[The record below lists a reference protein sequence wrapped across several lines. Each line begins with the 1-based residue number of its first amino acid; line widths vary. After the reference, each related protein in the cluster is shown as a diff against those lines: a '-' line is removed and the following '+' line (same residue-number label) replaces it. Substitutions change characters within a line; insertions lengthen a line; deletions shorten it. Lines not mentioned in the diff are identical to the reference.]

1 MQPLPPSLD
10 QKGQMSSNVPASR
23 RPVKSPTEG
32 MPAPSRLP
40 WSRGE
45 KVFVLVASALFLALS
60 IGSIRTESVTTN
72 ETAHIPAGLSYWQ
85 QFEVRMNIQ
94 HPPLVKLLAALPLL
108 LVHARPDY
116 SDATWNVV
124 SPGVSAEN
132 NFGEKS
138 FESWSNRAE
147 ILFLARL
154 PIIVITLLL
163 GLSVYEITRQLAGT
177 WGGVLALTLFVTSP
191 FFLSYGTLVLTDVP
205 VVLFAIW
212 TMWYFA
218 SLWQEPTRR
227 NALMFSLSL
236 AGALLAKFNGVFLFP
251 ALLLCWIWFQF
262 SEKGVH
268 LFGTWASLSMKRFRR
283 EGLAIGGIV
292 LAGLIVYVFYLG
304 IFHRTDPL
312 SATRNQE
319 ITMAHDSC
327 PIYLLPRL
335 IGIMSNHPALQRPL
349 LPMWLYVDGLV
360 FVKGYESRAFYFLGH
375 LYPHGVWF
383 YFPVISFFKLA
394 PGMILLFFLLAALV
408 VADVLRNRNKAVKP
422 SIVPA
427 FRQLHLRALLS
438 ALVVFAAIP
447 MASKLNVG
455 VRHFSVPI
463 TLAIIF
469 SGLIVPLTRTVVKE
483 RMRPL
488 ASAMVAALAFSCVV
502 TALASYPHYLSYYS
516 PFRLNVP
523 KQEIAVNANL
533 SWGQS
538 MGELNTFFEQ
548 RHIAAPYVDT
558 RMSMVDPTVYIRG
571 ARDWQCDENAPV
583 PSGWVAVSVDRVL
596 LHTPGC
602 RNLLRYPSFR
612 VGDGTIMVFHILD

>member
-1 MQPLPPSLD
+1 LQPSLTH
-10 QKGQMSSNVPASR
+10 KGQMSSHESQLH
-23 RPVKSPTEG
+23 RPVKSPLSG
-32 MPAPSRLP
+32 APAPLRDP

-45 KVFVLVASALFLALS
+45 KVFVLLASVLFLALCL
-60 IGSIRTESVTTN
+60 GSIRTEAVTTN
-72 ETAHIPAGLSYWQ
+72 ETVHIPAGLSYWQ
-85 QFEVRMNIQ
+85 QFDARMNIQ

-108 LVHARPDY
+108 LVHAKADY

-124 SPGVSAEN
+124 SPGVTAED

-138 FESWSNRAE
+138 FESWSNRGE

-154 PIIVITLLL
+154 PMIALTLLL
-163 GLSVYEITRQLAGT
+163 GLSIYEMTRQVAGT
-177 WGGVLALTLFVTSP
+177 WGGALALTLFVTSP

-205 VVLFAIW
+205 VVLFVIW

-236 AGALLAKFNGVFLFP
+236 AGALLTKFNGVFLFP
-251 ALLLCWIWFQF
+251 ALLLCWMWFRF
-262 SEKGVH
+262 SEKGAH
-268 LFGTWASLSMKRFRR
+268 LFGSWGSLLSTKKFRR
-283 EGLAIGGIV
+283 EGLAIGGVV

-312 SATRNQE
+312 SATRNEQ
-319 ITMAHDSC
+319 ITLAHDSC

-335 IGIMSNHPALQRPL
+335 ITIMSNHPALQRPL
-349 LPMWLYVDGLV
+349 QPLWLYVDGLV
-360 FVKGYESRAFYFLGH
+360 FVKGYESRAFYFLGR
-375 LYPHGVWF
+375 LFPHGVWF

-394 PGMILLFFLLAALV
+394 PGMILLFFLLMALV

-422 SIVPA
+422 SIVSVS
-427 FRQLHLRALLS
+427 RQRHLQALLS

-463 TLAIIF
+463 ALGIIL
-469 SGLIVPLTRTVVKE
+469 SGLIVPLTRAVVGE
-483 RMRPL
+483 RMRPV
-488 ASAMVAALAFSCVV
+488 ASVVVAALAFSCVV
-502 TALASYPHYLSYYS
+502 TALVSYPHYLSYYS

-533 SWGQS
+533 TWGQS
-538 MGELNTFFEQ
+538 IGELNTFFEQ
-548 RHIAAPYVDT
+548 RHVTAPYVDT
-558 RMSMVDPTVYIRG
+558 SMSTVDPRVYIPG
-571 ARDWQCDENAPV
+571 ARAWQCDKDVPV
-583 PSGWVAVSVDRVL
+583 ASGWVAVSADRVL
-596 LHTPGC
+596 LHAPGC
-602 RNLLRYPSFR
+602 SQLLRYPTLS
-612 VGDGTIMVFHILD
+612 VGDGSIFVFHVPG